1 MLKELINPQNLG
13 NAQIC
18 FMIIA
23 AHEKNTTIIS
33 QPLSW
38 MFQTFNDIQ
47 LNTIFTVGEA
57 VRSTCGNPH
66 ENEENEEEEERF
78 HLSHLQTILCPY
90 SKYDHKIPT
99 GGT

>member
-1 MLKELINPQNLG
+1 
-13 NAQIC
+13 
-18 FMIIA
+18 
-23 AHEKNTTIIS
+23 
-33 QPLSW
+33 

-66 ENEENEEEEERF
+66 EKEEEEEEENEERF

>member
-1 MLKELINPQNLG
+1 MKDVCLQPERSDDD
-13 NAQIC
+13 
-18 FMIIA
+18 A
-23 AHEKNTTIIS
+23 AAV
-33 QPLSW
+33 
-38 MFQTFNDIQ
+38 
-47 LNTIFTVGEA
+47 FTGGEA

-66 ENEENEEEEERF
+66 EKENEENEENEEEERF